1 MVQYLEHTD
10 LTFQVI
16 RQITAA
22 LGNLKPPHDVSKLM
36 GQIINY
42 MLINRNHVHTHTLL
56 RPLSLAFDSSS
67 DVLQSVKGK
76 PKFDEVV
83 VLVKLSWS
91 ALYFWKFS
99 I

>member
-10 LTFQVI
+10 LTFQAI

-22 LGNLKPPHDVSKLM
+22 LGNLKPPHDVSNLM

-42 MLINRNHVHTHTLL
+42 MLNNRNHVHTHTLL

-67 DVLQSVKGK
+67 DVLQSAKGNL
-76 PKFDEVV
+76 KFDRIGRTGKV
-83 VLVKLSWS
+83 
-91 ALYFWKFS
+91 
-99 I
+99 